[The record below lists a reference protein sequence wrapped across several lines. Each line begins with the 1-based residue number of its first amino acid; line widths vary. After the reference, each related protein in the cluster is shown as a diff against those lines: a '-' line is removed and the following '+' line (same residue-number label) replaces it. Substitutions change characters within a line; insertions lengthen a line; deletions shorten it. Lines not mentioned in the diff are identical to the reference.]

1 MLPGIRFLFAAAVL
15 LFSLLV
21 FGFGATALLRSARE
35 EVASLPIRRTP
46 PEIIFSQPAEAPPR
60 LAMLRLDAPAPADVS
75 PALPPAPVEIAPDV
89 ATLTDSDKAAEP
101 EKPAVPMTA
110 EPAPVAANEAGP
122 PAVEIAKPDVPAP
135 EAPVAIAAVQP
146 SGAEPPAAVAVPVAA
161 VQQIEPTPAP
171 AVDAPVGAAEPAV
184 ADADNISTR
193 IATLG
198 GPPVSVEPQP
208 AVKLP
213 VARPPV
219 ATATATKAERKRTI
233 QRRREAAR
241 EAQRAQA
248 AREARAARDA
258 RAAAQQANPFAT
270 PLQR

>member
-1 MLPGIRFLFAAAVL
+1 VVAPVAEQTE
-15 LFSLLV
+15 
-21 FGFGATALLRSARE
+21 TALL
-35 EVASLPIRRTP
+35 
-46 PEIIFSQPAEAPPR
+46 
-60 LAMLRLDAPAPADVS
+60 
-75 PALPPAPVEIAPDV
+75 PAL
-89 ATLTDSDKAAEP
+89 
-101 EKPAVPMTA
+101 
-110 EPAPVAANEAGP
+110 G
-122 PAVEIAKPDVPAP
+122 
-135 EAPVAIAAVQP
+135 
-146 SGAEPPAAVAVPVAA
+146 
-161 VQQIEPTPAP
+161 
-171 AVDAPVGAAEPAV
+171 APVGAAESTPAM

-219 ATATATKAERKRTI
+219 AAATATKAERKRTI

-241 EAQRAQA
+241 DAQRARA

-258 RAAAQQANPFAT
+258 QAAAQQANPFAT

>member
-46 PEIIFSQPAEAPPR
+46 PETIFSQPAEAPPR
-60 LAMLRLDAPAPADVS
+60 LAMLRLDAPAPADEL
-75 PALPPAPVEIAPDV
+75 PAVPAAPVEIAPAV
-89 ATLTDSDKAAEP
+89 TTLSDSDKAAEP
-101 EKPAVPMTA
+101 EKPAVPVIA
-110 EPAPVAANEAGP
+110 EPTPVAANEAGP
-122 PAVEIAKPDVPAP
+122 PQVEIAKPEVPAP
-135 EAPVAIAAVQP
+135 EASVAIAAAKP
-146 SGAEPPAAVAVPVAA
+146 SSAEPPAAVAE
-161 VQQIEPTPAP
+161 QIEPTSPP
-171 AVDAPVGAAEPAV
+171 AVDAPVGASEPALPTP
-184 ADADNISTR
+184 AMSDAGNISTR

-198 GPPVSVEPQP
+198 GPPVTIEPQPVVKPP

-213 VARPPV
+213 VA
-219 ATATATKAERKRTI
+219 AATATKAERKRTI

-241 EAQRAQA
+241 EAQKAQA
-248 AREARAARDA
+248 TREARAARDA
-258 RAAAQQANPFAT
+258 QAAAQQANPFAT